1 MSGLPSPN
9 GPASAPLRW
18 LGGAAV
24 AVAGAWVF
32 RGALEQFFSA
42 DDFAGLARAAGLLP
56 HLQGLWR
63 YLSGEVYFLLMWP
76 LSGLDPRGYHAASL
90 LLHVA
95 CALAVYALLHRALST
110 PAAFAGAVCFAT
122 HPAHFTATYWV
133 SGVGSPMALLL
144 SLGALFAALRRDRA
158 RWLAVPLFVAAL
170 LAKESVMF
178 LPLALW
184 AVLHWDA
191 GRAGRAAAGGE
202 GPANRRG
209 GTPGRATGGRSY
221 PPRSP
226 ARLWRSPLLLALSA
240 LSLGQI
246 VYLGVTGVM
255 GPGSGSAPY
264 ALGPGKD
271 LVANALTYLG
281 WTADFFFPT
290 MHRFQDAMEPQV
302 FGWGAGLLALW
313 LVGLASPGLRR
324 RGWLVAGAF
333 YLAFLL
339 PVLPLRHHTYHY
351 YLYASLTGLGW
362 CVGATLDLAF
372 ERLAMAQRARPAP
385 PPPARP
391 AIGSPGRAA
400 VPWAFALGLAALLS
414 VNGALLVRKIET
426 MPFMDTTLRADPT
439 VDRGRIAAQAIESL
453 RQAGL
458 PDGVRLL
465 FWSPIARSLPGALEA
480 GESYF
485 ESNVRTALFD
495 GLAVRLFFPRV
506 DSVGFV
512 LKYAPLPAGYLW
524 AVYRPDGKL
533 RLATSAE
540 LDSALMA
547 YRAPLSPA
555 PAGADVVRTGR

>member
-1 MSGLPSPN
+1 M
-9 GPASAPLRW
+9 RW
-18 LGGAAV
+18 LGAV
-24 AVAGAWVF
+24 AVAMAGAWVF
-32 RGALEQFFSA
+32 AGALQQFFSA

-63 YLSGEVYFLLMWP
+63 YLSGEVYFLLMRP

-95 CALAVYALLHRALST
+95 CALALYALLHRAVST

-133 SGVGSPMALLL
+133 SGVGSPMSLLL
-144 SLGALFAALRRDRA
+144 SLGALFTALRRDRA
-158 RWLAVPLFVAAL
+158 HWLAAPLFVAAL

-184 AVLHWDA
+184 ALLHWDA
-191 GRAGRAAAGGE
+191 RRGGRAAARGE

-209 GTPGRATGGRSY
+209 GAPGRAAGG
-221 PPRSP
+221 PPP
-226 ARLWRSPLLLALSA
+226 APGSSTQLRRGPLLLVLSA

-246 VYLGVTGVM
+246 VYLAVTGVM

-264 ALGPGKD
+264 ALGLGKD
-271 LVANALTYLG
+271 LIANALTYLG
-281 WTADFFFPT
+281 WTANFFLPT
-290 MHRFQDAMEPQV
+290 VHRFQDAMEPQV
-302 FGWGAGLLALW
+302 FGWGLGLLALW
-313 LVGLASPGLRR
+313 LAGLASRGLRR

-362 CVGATLDLAF
+362 CLAAALDLAF
-372 ERLAMAQRARPAP
+372 ERLTLAR
-385 PPPARP
+385 PARP
-391 AIGSPGRAA
+391 ARPRSAGPKGGSPDLALL
-400 VPWAFALGLAALLS
+400 PWAFALGLAALLS
-414 VNGALLVRKIET
+414 ANGALLVRKIET
-426 MPFMDTTLRADPT
+426 MPFMDTALRADPT

-453 RQAGL
+453 RQADL
-458 PDGVRLL
+458 PDGARLL
-465 FWSPIARSLPGALEA
+465 FWSPIARSRAGPPEA

-512 LKYAPLPAGYLW
+512 LKVAPLPDGYRW

-540 LDSALMA
+540 LDSALTA
-547 YRAPLSPA
+547 YRAPLGPA
-555 PAGADVVRTGR
+555 QAGADVVRTGR